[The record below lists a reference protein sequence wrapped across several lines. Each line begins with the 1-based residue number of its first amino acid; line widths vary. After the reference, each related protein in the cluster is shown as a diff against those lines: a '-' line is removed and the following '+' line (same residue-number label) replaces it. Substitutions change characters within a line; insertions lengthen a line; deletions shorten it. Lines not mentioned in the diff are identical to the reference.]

1 MKFSNFLFP
10 QSDTPD
16 TDYDIVAD
24 ALREASLTERL
35 GFDAVWLGEHHIDG
49 ACAYVDPVTFAAAV
63 AARTERV
70 KIGFAAVQM
79 ALHHP
84 IRLAEQIALLDNIS
98 RGRVILGIGRGTAY
112 NFYEYRSYGIPFAE
126 AQGRLVESEEILPK
140 AWTTENYRHK
150 GEFFDIDLPVLRPK
164 VYQSPHPPIIR
175 AVATEASMI
184 RMANLRRPIML
195 VVQPDDETERRFVAY
210 RRALGE
216 SGLDDEAV
224 ERVMGECW
232 IWRNIYVADTDV
244 EAEKLAA
251 KVHEANRMHISET
264 RLRLNTPEEMA
275 SVSVSLADPRFSLR
289 NSMIF
294 GSPDTVAQR
303 IERLSRIG
311 VGGLILHFRVG
322 PMSWEDNERS
332 LRMFADK
339 VMPSFRDSYVGN
351 GGRPVR
357 SEGDTP
363 A

>member
-16 TDYDIVAD
+16 ADYDAVTD
-24 ALREASLTERL
+24 ALLEASLTEEL

-70 KIGFAAVQM
+70 QIGFAAVQM

-98 RGRVILGIGRGTAY
+98 KGRIILGIGRGTAY
-112 NFYEYRSYGIPFAE
+112 NFYEYRSYGIPFSE

-140 AWTTENYRHK
+140 AWTTENYRHR

-164 VYQSPHPPIIR
+164 VYQNPHPPVIR
-175 AVATEASMI
+175 AVATEGSMVE
-184 RMANLRRPIML
+184 MAKQGRPLML
-195 VVQPDDETERRFVAY
+195 VVQPDDETERRFTVY

-216 SGLDDEAV
+216 SGLDAETV
-224 ERVMGECW
+224 ERVMGDCW
-232 IWRNIYVADTDV
+232 IWRNIYVADTDA
-244 EAEKLAA
+244 EAERLATEM
-251 KVHEANRMHISET
+251 HEANRRHISET
-264 RLRLNTPEEMA
+264 RLRLNTAEEMA
-275 SVSVSLADPRFSLR
+275 SVTVSLADPRFSVH

-294 GSPDTVAQR
+294 GSPDTVAER
-303 IERLSRIG
+303 IERLGRIG

-322 PMSWEDNERS
+322 PMSREDNERS
-332 LRMFADK
+332 LRMFADQ
-339 VMPSFRDSYVGN
+339 VMPRFR
-351 GGRPVR
+351 
-357 SEGDTP
+357 
-363 A
+363 

>member
-10 QSDTPD
+10 LSATPD
-16 TDYDIVAD
+16 SDYDVVTD
-24 ALREASLTERL
+24 ALREAELTEEL
-35 GFDAVWLGEHHIDG
+35 GFDGVWLGEHHIDG

-63 AARTERV
+63 AARTQHV

-98 RGRVILGIGRGTAY
+98 NGRIILGIGRGTAY

-164 VYQSPHPPIIR
+164 VYQSPHPPVIR
-175 AVATEASMI
+175 AVATETSMVE
-184 RMANLRRPIML
+184 MAKQGRPLML
-195 VVQPDDETERRFVAY
+195 VVQPDDETERRFNVYQDAM
-210 RRALGE
+210 RE
-216 SGLDDEAV
+216 SGFDETAV
-224 ERVMGECW
+224 ERAMEESW
-232 IWRNIYVADTDV
+232 IWRNIYVAETDT
-244 EAEKLAA
+244 EAVRIATE
-251 KVHEANRMHISET
+251 VHEANRTHIDET
-264 RLRLNTPEEMA
+264 RLKLNTAEEMS
-275 SVSVSLADPRFSLR
+275 SVSTGLADPRFQVE

-294 GSPDTVAQR
+294 GSPDTVSER
-303 IERLSRIG
+303 IDRLRRIG

-322 PMSWEDNERS
+322 PMSWEDNEKS
-332 LRMFADK
+332 LRLFADQ
-339 VMPSFRDSYVGN
+339 VMPRFKDA
-351 GGRPVR
+351 GG
-357 SEGDTP
+357 T